1 MDCRL
6 DGQVAIVTGASSG
19 IGHAV
24 ARGFAEAGA
33 AVVVNYNSHA
43 EPADALVA
51 EIEAAGGQALAVGAD
66 VSDEDAVGRLFS
78 EALARF
84 GAVDIVVAN
93 SGMQKDAPSAEMS
106 LADWKR
112 VIDVNLTGQF
122 LTARA
127 AIRQFAAQGDRS
139 VSRAAGKILHMSSVH
154 DVIPWA
160 GHVNYAAS
168 KGGVAM
174 LMRTLA
180 QEVGPRRIRI
190 NAISP
195 GAIATNIN
203 REETQGTPG
212 EKLLQLIPYK
222 RIGDAVDVANA
233 AVFLV
238 SDMADYITG
247 ATLYVD
253 GGMTLY
259 PGFEDNG

>member
-1 MDCRL
+1 MQCRL
-6 DGQVAIVTGASSG
+6 DDQIAIVTGASSG
-19 IGHAV
+19 L
-24 ARGFAEAGA
+24 GFATASALAEAGA
-33 AVVVNYNSHA
+33 AVAVNYNSQA
-43 EPADALVA
+43 EPAERLAA
-51 EIEAAGGQALAVGAD
+51 EIVARGGRAFAYGAD
-66 VSDEDAVGRLFS
+66 VSDEDAVARLFAQTL
-78 EALARF
+78 ERW

-127 AIRQFAAQGDRS
+127 AIRQFMAQGDRG
-139 VSRAAGKILHMSSVH
+139 VSAAVGKILHMSSVH
-154 DVIPWA
+154 DVIPWG

-168 KGGVAM
+168 KGGVDM

-180 QEVGPRRIRI
+180 QEVGPQRIRV

-195 GAIATNIN
+195 GAISTAINKEAT
-203 REETQGTPG
+203 EGEAA
-212 EKLLQLIPYK
+212 EKLMRLIPYK
-222 RIGDAVDVANA
+222 RIGRAEDVARA
-233 AVFLV
+233 AVFLA

>member
-6 DGQVAIVTGASSG
+6 DRQVAIVTGASSG

-24 ARGFAEAGA
+24 ARGLAEAGA

-43 EPADALVA
+43 EPAEALVA
-51 EIEAAGGQALAVGAD
+51 EITRAGGQAIAVGAD
-66 VSDEDAVGRLFS
+66 VSDEDAVGRLFAQS
-78 EALARF
+78 VARF

-106 LADWKR
+106 LADWRR

-127 AIRQFAAQGDRS
+127 AIRQFAAQGDRG

-168 KGGVAM
+168 KGGIAM

-180 QEVGPRRIRI
+180 QEVGPRRIRV

-203 REETQGTPG
+203 REETQGAPG
-212 EKLLQLIPYK
+212 EKLLELIPYK
-222 RIGDAVDVANA
+222 RIGEAVDVARA

>member
-1 MDCRL
+1 MECRL
-6 DGQVAIVTGASSG
+6 DRQVAIVTGSSSG

-24 ARGFAEAGA
+24 ARALAEAGA

-51 EIEAAGGQALAVGAD
+51 EITQAGGQAVAVGAD
-66 VSDEDAVGRLFS
+66 VSDEEAVDHLFAG
-78 EALARF
+78 ALARF

-93 SGMQKDAPSAEMS
+93 SGMQRDAPSAEMS
-106 LADWKR
+106 LADWRR

-127 AIRQFAAQGDRS
+127 AIRQFAAQGDRG

-168 KGGVAM
+168 KGGIVM

-180 QEVGPRRIRI
+180 QEVGPRRIRV

-203 REETQGTPG
+203 CEETQGAPG
-212 EKLLQLIPYK
+212 EKLLELIPYK
-222 RIGDAVDVANA
+222 RIGDAVDVARA

-247 ATLYVD
+247 VTLYVD

>member
-6 DGQVAIVTGASSG
+6 DKQIALVTGASSG
-19 IGHAV
+19 IGHAI
-24 ARGFAEAGA
+24 ARGMAQAGA
-33 AVVVNYNSHA
+33 AVAINYNSQAKPA
-43 EPADALVA
+43 EELVA
-51 EIEAAGGQALAVGAD
+51 EIEQAGGRAFAMQAD
-66 VSDEDAVGRLFS
+66 VSDEDAV
-78 EALARF
+78 EALFAATVERW

-122 LTARA
+122 LTARS
-127 AIRQFAAQGDRS
+127 AIRQFAKQGDRG
-139 VSRAAGKILHMSSVH
+139 VSRAIGKILHMSSVH

-168 KGGVAM
+168 KGGIDM
-174 LMRTLA
+174 MMRTLA
-180 QEVGPRRIRI
+180 QEVGPQRIRI

-195 GAIATNIN
+195 GAIRTGIN
-203 REETQGTPG
+203 AEETQGEAG
-212 EKLLQLIPYK
+212 EKLLKLIPYK
-222 RIGDAVDVANA
+222 RIGIPEDIANA
-233 AVFLV
+233 AIFLA
-238 SDMADYITG
+238 SDMADYVTG

>member
-6 DGQVAIVTGASSG
+6 DNQIAIVTGASSG

-24 ARGFAEAGA
+24 ARALAGAGA
-33 AVVVNYNSHA
+33 AVAINYNSQA
-43 EPADALVA
+43 EPAERLAA
-51 EIEAAGGQALAVGAD
+51 EIAAAGGRAFAVGAD
-66 VSDEDAVGRLFS
+66 VSDEDAVARLF
-78 EALARF
+78 AAAVARW

-127 AIRQFAAQGDRS
+127 AIRQFTAQGDRG
-139 VSRAAGKILHMSSVH
+139 VSAARGKILHMSSVH
-154 DVIPWA
+154 DVIPWG
-160 GHVNYAAS
+160 GHANYAAS
-168 KGGVAM
+168 KGGVDM

-180 QEVGPRRIRI
+180 QEVGPARIRV

-195 GAIATNIN
+195 GAISTAINKEAT
-203 REETQGTPG
+203 EG
-212 EKLLQLIPYK
+212 EAAAKLMRLIPYK
-222 RIGDAVDVANA
+222 RIGRSEDIANA
-233 AVFLV
+233 AVFLA

>member
-1 MDCRL
+1 MQCRL
-6 DGQVAIVTGASSG
+6 DDQIAIVTGASSG
-19 IGHAV
+19 L
-24 ARGFAEAGA
+24 GFATASAMAEAGA
-33 AVVVNYNSHA
+33 AVAVNYNSQA
-43 EPADALVA
+43 EPAERLAA
-51 EIEAAGGQALAVGAD
+51 EIVARGGRAFACGAD
-66 VSDEDAVGRLFS
+66 VSDEDAVARLFGATI
-78 EALARF
+78 ERW

-127 AIRQFAAQGDRS
+127 AIRQFTAQGDRG
-139 VSRAAGKILHMSSVH
+139 VSAAVGKILHMSSVH
-154 DVIPWA
+154 DVIPWG

-168 KGGVAM
+168 KGGVDM

-180 QEVGPRRIRI
+180 QEVGPQRIRV

-195 GAIATNIN
+195 GAISTAINKEAT
-203 REETQGTPG
+203 EGEAA
-212 EKLLQLIPYK
+212 EKLMRLIPYK
-222 RIGDAVDVANA
+222 RIGRAEDVARA
-233 AVFLV
+233 AVFLA

>member
-6 DGQVAIVTGASSG
+6 DNQIAIVTGASSG
-19 IGHAV
+19 IGYAI
-24 ARGFAEAGA
+24 ARAMAEAGA
-33 AVVVNYNSHA
+33 AVTINYNSQA
-43 EPADALVA
+43 EPAEALVA
-51 EIEAAGGQALAVGAD
+51 EIEQAGGRALAMQAD
-66 VSDEDAVGRLFS
+66 VSDEDAV
-78 EALARF
+78 EALFAATIERW

-122 LTARA
+122 LTARS
-127 AIRQFAAQGDRS
+127 AIRQFTKQGDRG
-139 VSRAAGKILHMSSVH
+139 VSHAIGKILHMSSVH

-168 KGGVAM
+168 KGGIDM
-174 LMRTLA
+174 MMRTLA

-195 GAIATNIN
+195 GAIRTGIN
-203 REETQGTPG
+203 TKETQDEAG
-212 EKLLQLIPYK
+212 EKLLKLIPYK
-222 RIGDAVDVANA
+222 RIGVPEDIANA
-233 AVFLV
+233 AIFLA

>member
-6 DGQVAIVTGASSG
+6 DNQIAIVTGASSG
-19 IGHAV
+19 IGYAI
-24 ARGFAEAGA
+24 ARAMAEAGA
-33 AVVVNYNSHA
+33 AVTVNYNSQAKPA
-43 EPADALVA
+43 EALVA
-51 EIEAAGGQALAVGAD
+51 EIEQAGGRAFAMQAD
-66 VSDEDAVGRLFS
+66 VSDEDAV
-78 EALARF
+78 EALFAATVERW

-122 LTARA
+122 LTARS
-127 AIRQFAAQGDRS
+127 AIRQFVKQGDRG
-139 VSRAAGKILHMSSVH
+139 VSRAIGKILHMSSVH
-154 DVIPWA
+154 DVIPWG

-168 KGGVAM
+168 KGGIDM
-174 LMRTLA
+174 MMRTLA
-180 QEVGPRRIRI
+180 QEAGPQRIRI

-195 GAIATNIN
+195 GAIRTGIN
-203 REETQGTPG
+203 TKETQGEAG
-212 EKLLQLIPYK
+212 EKLLKLIPYK
-222 RIGDAVDVANA
+222 RIGAPEDISNA
-233 AVFLV
+233 AIFLA

>member
-1 MDCRL
+1 MQCRL
-6 DGQVAIVTGASSG
+6 DDQIAIVTGASSG
-19 IGHAV
+19 L
-24 ARGFAEAGA
+24 GFATASALAEAGA
-33 AVVVNYNSHA
+33 AVAVNYNSQA
-43 EPADALVA
+43 EPAERLAA
-51 EIEAAGGQALAVGAD
+51 EIVARGGRAFAYGAD
-66 VSDEDAVGRLFS
+66 VSDEDAVARLF
-78 EALARF
+78 AQTLDRW

-127 AIRQFAAQGDRS
+127 AIRQFMAQGDRG
-139 VSRAAGKILHMSSVH
+139 VSAAVGKILHMSSVH
-154 DVIPWA
+154 DVIPWG

-168 KGGVAM
+168 KGGVDM

-180 QEVGPRRIRI
+180 QEVGPQRIRV

-195 GAIATNIN
+195 GAISTAINKEAT
-203 REETQGTPG
+203 EGEAA
-212 EKLLQLIPYK
+212 EKLMRLIPYK
-222 RIGDAVDVANA
+222 RIGRAEDVARA
-233 AVFLV
+233 AVFLA

-259 PGFEDNG
+259 PRFEDNG

>member
-6 DGQVAIVTGASSG
+6 DKQIAIVTGASSG
-19 IGHAV
+19 IGHAI
-24 ARGFAEAGA
+24 ARGMAQAGA
-33 AVVVNYNSHA
+33 AVAINYNSQAKPA
-43 EPADALVA
+43 EELVA
-51 EIEAAGGQALAVGAD
+51 EIEQAGGRAFAMQAD
-66 VSDEDAVGRLFS
+66 VSDEDAV
-78 EALARF
+78 EALFAATVERW

-122 LTARA
+122 LTARS
-127 AIRQFAAQGDRS
+127 AIRQFAKQGDRG
-139 VSRAAGKILHMSSVH
+139 VSHAIGKILHMSSVH

-168 KGGVAM
+168 KGGIDM
-174 LMRTLA
+174 MMRTLA
-180 QEVGPRRIRI
+180 QEVGPQRIRI

-195 GAIATNIN
+195 GAIRTGIN
-203 REETQGTPG
+203 TKETEGEAG
-212 EKLLQLIPYK
+212 EKLLKLIPYK
-222 RIGDAVDVANA
+222 RIGVSEDIANA
-233 AVFLV
+233 AIFLA

>member
-6 DGQVAIVTGASSG
+6 DKQIAIVTGASSG
-19 IGHAV
+19 LGYAT
-24 ARGFAEAGA
+24 AAALAEAGA
-33 AVVVNYNSHA
+33 AVAINYNSQA
-43 EPADALVA
+43 EPAERLAA
-51 EIEAAGGQALAVGAD
+51 EIVAKGGRALACGAD
-66 VSDEDAVGRLFS
+66 VSDEAAVDRLFAATV
-78 EALARF
+78 ERW

-106 LADWKR
+106 LADWRR

-127 AIRQFAAQGDRS
+127 AIRRFTAQGDRG
-139 VSRAAGKILHMSSVH
+139 VSAAVGKILHMSSVH
-154 DVIPWA
+154 DVIPWG
-160 GHVNYAAS
+160 GHANYAAS
-168 KGGVAM
+168 KGGVDM

-180 QEVGPRRIRI
+180 QEVGHQRIRV
-190 NAISP
+190 NAIAP
-195 GAIATNIN
+195 GAISTAINKEAT
-203 REETQGTPG
+203 EG
-212 EKLLQLIPYK
+212 EAAAKLMKLIPYK
-222 RIGDAVDVANA
+222 RIGRAQDIANA
-233 AVFLV
+233 AVFLA